1 MIVERKA
8 RNKKTY
14 LCDLD
19 IVNLE
24 FCIRMR
30 LLCVEDLLYGDG
42 SEGVFA
48 ICSLTTMSAKNKN
61 NDPV

>member
-24 FCIRMR
+24 FCIWMR
-30 LLCVEDLLYGDG
+30 LLCVADLLYGDG

-48 ICSLTTMSAKNKN
+48 ICSLTTKSAKNKN